1 METAT
6 KTPIEIYTEMTPN
19 PASLKFV
26 TNKMLLAE
34 NSVDYRDV
42 KEAAQSPF
50 ASGLFEFPFVHGVFI
65 SNNFV
70 TITKDTRHEWHDLI
84 PQIKHFVKQWLLE
97 EKDILEEGASIN
109 PTEAGDENT
118 ETEAKIIELLNSYV
132 RPAVEND
139 GGAIQFKSYKD
150 GVVNLVMQGACS
162 GCPSSMITLKAGI
175 EGLLKRMV
183 PEIKEV
189 VAEEG

>member
-1 METAT
+1 MEKVVA
-6 KTPIEIYTEMTPN
+6 PIEIYTEMTPN
-19 PASLKFV
+19 PAGLKFV
-26 TNKMLLAE
+26 TNRMLLQN
-34 NSVDYRDV
+34 NSVDFREV
-42 KEAAQSPF
+42 REASKSPF
-50 ASGLFEFPFVHGVFI
+50 ATGLFTFPFVHGVFI

-70 TITKDTRHEWHDLI
+70 TVTKDMQHEWHDII
-84 PQIKHFVKQWLLE
+84 PQIKHFIKDWLNE
-97 EKDILEEGASIN
+97 ENEIVEEGALLN
-109 PTEAGDENT
+109 PTEAGEENT
-118 ETEAKIIELLNSYV
+118 EVEAQIIELLNNYV

-162 GCPSSMITLKAGI
+162 GCPSSTITLKAGI

-183 PEIKEV
+183 PEVQEV